1 MALNIF
7 LPKIGKKQ
15 AAEYRFSENRI
26 SKKGKIPS
34 AAVGKGD
41 YARGLMLKK
50 RGAKVKRR

>member
-1 MALNIF
+1 MALNNF

-15 AAEYRFSENRI
+15 AAEYRFSENLI
-26 SKKGKIPS
+26 SKKGKIPF

-50 RGAKVKRR
+50 CGAKVKQR

>member
-1 MALNIF
+1 MVLNIF

-15 AAEYRFSENRI
+15 VAEYRFSENRI

-34 AAVGKGD
+34 AVAGKGD